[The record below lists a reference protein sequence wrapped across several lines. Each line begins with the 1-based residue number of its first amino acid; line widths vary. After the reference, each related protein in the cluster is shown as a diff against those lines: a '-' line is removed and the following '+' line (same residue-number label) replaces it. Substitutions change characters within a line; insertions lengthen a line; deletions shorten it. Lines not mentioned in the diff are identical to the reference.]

1 MALAVKTENLYYT
14 YEDGTRALNGID
26 LTVKTG
32 EKVAVMGANGSGKST
47 FFLTLN
53 GVLKPEKGRVFIS
66 GKPIRYSG
74 KGLLEVRKK
83 VGIVFQNPDDQLFSA
98 SVKQDISF
106 GLFNLGLSRE
116 EVEYRTVK
124 IMEEMRLMP
133 FAEKPTHFLSGGQ
146 KKRAALA
153 GVLVMEPEV
162 LLLDEPAAAL
172 DPRHKGMIEG
182 LVDSLSEKG
191 ITVIM
196 STHDGARAL
205 EWADRVV
212 IFDKGKIIGQ
222 GRPEEILQDEKL
234 LTQANLEE
242 PVALRMFRTLCRS
255 GILDSDLEMP
265 RSVEQLEQYIRERS
279 RSEV

>member
-124 IMEEMRLMP
+124 IMEMCIRDSSIIRELVDNADEETRAELEILMDGGTI
-133 FAEKPTHFLSGGQ
+133 EKPVHEEITYGDIHTTKDSLWNFDQKIEKLDRSPLMKALEEGDCETVECFLFFQ
-146 KKRAALA
+146 KECI
-153 GVLVMEPEV
+153 VMEG
-162 LLLDEPAAAL
+162 AA
-172 DPRHKGMIEG
+172 D
-182 LVDSLSEKG
+182 
-191 ITVIM
+191 
-196 STHDGARAL
+196 
-205 EWADRVV
+205 
-212 IFDKGKIIGQ
+212 
-222 GRPEEILQDEKL
+222 
-234 LTQANLEE
+234 
-242 PVALRMFRTLCRS
+242 
-255 GILDSDLEMP
+255 
-265 RSVEQLEQYIRERS
+265 
-279 RSEV
+279 